1 MTPRLLEFT
10 SSGPVGSLICG
21 VEDGVVR
28 GVVWLVVAPQPMA
41 AKALNRIMF
50 RIKDMAESSAIDRS
64 NAGAVRRLWMGRGRT
79 MVRVEQLA
87 HLFIG
92 SLVEIQIPL
101 TDRRK
106 RFRCS
111 HTNDLVSYRRQRRA
125 RVARADGHRDDDPG
139 GCQQSHCLDRGHHG

>member
-64 NAGAVRRLWMGRGRT
+64 NAGAVEGYGWGVVGRWCAWSSWRT
-79 MVRVEQLA
+79 SSSEVW
-87 HLFIG
+87 
-92 SLVEIQIPL
+92 S
-101 TDRRK
+101 K
-106 RFRCS
+106 FRYHS
-111 HTNDLVSYRRQRRA
+111 
-125 RVARADGHRDDDPG
+125 P
-139 GCQQSHCLDRGHHG
+139 